1 MVQSVS
7 GRVLLS
13 ELNKVGSTR
22 RNVAVEASDYVS
34 KVVVESK
41 DLAQSFSG
49 PLLYVMRVCPARR
62 LPPPPLFVAAHCA
75 KGVPLHAHRS
85 VMSIMP
91 YGVMLRPRMILPGTS
106 KC

>member
-1 MVQSVS
+1 MQSVS

-22 RNVAVEASDYVS
+22 RNVAVEGSDYVS

-49 PLLYVMRVCPARR
+49 PLLCVLPNVLYGTCTCPADYW
-62 LPPPPLFVAAHCA
+62 L
-75 KGVPLHAHRS
+75 
-85 VMSIMP
+85 
-91 YGVMLRPRMILPGTS
+91 
-106 KC
+106 